1 MASADVASAFFW
13 VVTYG
18 IKASSVTLCRLKDTT
33 YKVGSNKDVRDLSG
47 GDYDIPIWLIMWC
60 VWVCDKSHIGYLLGK
75 YEIY

>member
-1 MASADVASAFFW
+1 MASAFPW

-47 GDYDIPIWLIMWC
+47 GDYDIPI
-60 VWVCDKSHIGYLLGK
+60 
-75 YEIY
+75 